1 MKILLL
7 GATGRTGKL
16 VLQYAL
22 KKGHYVV
29 CLARDSKRIQ
39 GTSNLTVLEGNPN
52 NTIHL
57 REAIKDCEAV
67 ISFLNISRIS
77 DFPWAPLKTPKRYMS
92 DVVKK
97 LTPICEEKKIKRLLV
112 CSAWGVA
119 ETKKDIPFWF
129 RWLINYSN
137 IGIAYKDHQR
147 QEKIIERSNLNWTII
162 RPSGL
167 TNFSKPENVKES
179 FNNTPKPSLTL
190 SRKTLAKYL
199 VNGITNN
206 ELIHKKVAISK
217 A

>member
-1 MKILLL
+1 
-7 GATGRTGKL
+7 
-16 VLQYAL
+16 
-22 KKGHYVV
+22 
-29 CLARDSKRIQ
+29 
-39 GTSNLTVLEGNPN
+39 
-52 NTIHL
+52 
-57 REAIKDCEAV
+57 
-67 ISFLNISRIS
+67 
-77 DFPWAPLKTPKRYMS
+77 MS